1 MKRTHRDDSPT
12 RLHRALALRDTLL
25 PWLRENGRHT
35 EVSGH
40 PTLKAEAGQFLIM
53 HRTPFSRLHD
63 LPPAE
68 QKDEL
73 KRYLTALYRQR
84 DPRLRYGLD
93 VWLHRR
99 KVMNLAWDGDIVDLL
114 SFAAGDW
121 DTVLSRHLEGRR

>member
-1 MKRTHRDDSPT
+1 LKETHWEDSPT
-12 RLHRALALRDTLL
+12 RLQRALALRDTLL

-53 HRTPFSRLHD
+53 HRTAFSGLHD
-63 LPPAE
+63 HLPPAK

-93 VWLHRR
+93 VWLYRR
-99 KVMNLAWDGDIVDLL
+99 KVLDLAWDGDIVDLL

-121 DTVLSRHLEGRR
+121 DTVLLRHVED